1 MIRAKMD
8 RAQRAKQFA
17 PFAALKGFDEA
28 LRAKERMIVPK
39 VELTEEKKEEIDMIL
54 RTKKKQDYISVI
66 YYNQENYVKASGVI
80 SDINV
85 LEQTMKIVDTVISF
99 ENIRDIVEDE
109 NGIS

>member
-17 PFAALKGFDEA
+17 PFAALKGFEEA

-85 LEQTMKIVDTVISF
+85 LEQTIKIVDTVISF

>member
-1 MIRAKMD
+1 
-8 RAQRAKQFA
+8 
-17 PFAALKGFDEA
+17 
-28 LRAKERMIVPK
+28 
-39 VELTEEKKEEIDMIL
+39 MIL

-85 LEQTMKIVDTVISF
+85 LEQTIKIVDTVISF